1 MTKIN
6 LSIALLALA
15 TACAG
20 DAPGEGVPGEGETPD
35 GEMAP
40 NEQPGGASGGE
51 GNTFDHPNIQQD
63 VWALL
68 ERLQEEGPPEYTAR
82 VHSCPK
88 IRYRTIGQLLAS
100 RGVTVTE
107 PAEGS
112 AGDIYNGAGQTLG
125 APNYGARLRENLDLT
140 TASASKLFDIFA
152 QAAPEII
159 ANMPNLPQCQVGG
172 VGARLFNDYD
182 QCLADGV
189 SCLIGVQATAS
200 HMEICNQ
207 TVANASDPER
217 GKVMAVALLAAAA
230 HTCE

>member
-1 MTKIN
+1 MTIHPAN
-6 LSIALLALA
+6 LSVLLLLAA
-15 TACAG
+15 ACAG
-20 DAPGEGVPGEGETPD
+20 DAPAPD
-35 GEMAP
+35 TEQAP

-68 ERLQEEGPPEYTAR
+68 ERLQEEGPPEYTSR

-88 IRYRTIGQLLAS
+88 IRYRTIGNLLSS
-100 RGVTVTE
+100 RGVDLAST
-107 PAEGS
+107 ADGS
-112 AGDIYNGAGQTLG
+112 AAVIYGGSGQSLG
-125 APNYGARLRENLDLT
+125 EPNYGARMRENLDLT

-159 ANMPNLPQCQVGG
+159 TNMPDLTQCKVGG
-172 VGARLFNDYD
+172 VGAQMFNEYD
-182 QCLADGV
+182 QCTVDGIT
-189 SCLIGVQATAS
+189 CLIGLPATAS
-200 HMEICNQ
+200 HIEICNQ
-207 TVANASDPER
+207 TVLSASDPER

>member
-1 MTKIN
+1 MKKIN
-6 LSIALLALA
+6 LSIVLLALA

-20 DAPGEGVPGEGETPD
+20 DAPGGGDAPDEGQ
-35 GEMAP
+35 AP
-40 NEQPGGASGGE
+40 NEQPGGASGGQD
-51 GNTFDHPNIQQD
+51 NTFNHPDIQQD
-63 VWALL
+63 VWKLL
-68 ERLQEEGPPEYTAR
+68 DRLQEEGPPDYTAR

-100 RGVTVTE
+100 RGVDL
-107 PAEGS
+107 A
-112 AGDIYNGAGQTLG
+112 AGDGTAGAIYGSAGQTLG
-125 APNYGARLRENLDLT
+125 EPNYGARLRENLDLT

-172 VGARLFNDYD
+172 VGAQLFNQYD

-189 SCLIGVQATAS
+189 SCLIGMPATAS